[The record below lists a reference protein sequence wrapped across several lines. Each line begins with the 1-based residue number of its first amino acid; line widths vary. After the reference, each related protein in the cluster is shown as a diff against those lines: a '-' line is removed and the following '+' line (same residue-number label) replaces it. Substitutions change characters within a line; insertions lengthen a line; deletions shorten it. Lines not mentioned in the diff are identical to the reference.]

1 MFRIFPTIVVDCIVS
16 IGKHAVFELMKHS
29 YTLFGLGAYI
39 TAFPTMY
46 RHTRKGHLGGVGDLK
61 EAVFN
66 STKVLAACIQ
76 RGSPHLLQS
85 LSQSVETINFTLSFK
100 FLTSSVLFLC
110 C

>member
-1 MFRIFPTIVVDCIVS
+1 
-16 IGKHAVFELMKHS
+16 
-29 YTLFGLGAYI
+29 
-39 TAFPTMY
+39 MY

-85 LSQSVETINFTLSFK
+85 LSQSVETINLRCPLNSSPHRSFFSAVEIIAGFFNWKKALLSSA
-100 FLTSSVLFLC
+100 TI
-110 C
+110 

>member
-1 MFRIFPTIVVDCIVS
+1 
-16 IGKHAVFELMKHS
+16 
-29 YTLFGLGAYI
+29 
-39 TAFPTMY
+39 MY

-76 RGSPHLLQS
+76 TGSPHLLQS